1 MLRSFP
7 LSFALLAATA
17 AFVVSAPAAE
27 LAPSAEAV
35 QPLAVGQPAPAFTL
49 PDAAGKPFDLA
60 AAFAARPTVLIFYR
74 GGWCPFCNRHLAALA
89 EIEPELR
96 RLGYQ
101 IVGISPDQ
109 PEALHATGERHRL
122 RYQLLSDAAMQAS
135 PAYRIAYHI
144 SPELAEKYRGF
155 GVTLPR
161 TPDGS
166 EPWLPVPAAF
176 IIGRDGRVKF
186 AYANADYQVRISND
200 DLLAAARAA
209 AN

>member
-1 MLRSFP
+1 LVFTT
-7 LSFALLAATA
+7 LAALA
-17 AFVVSAPAAE
+17 ALVAVASAAA

-35 QPLAVGQPAPAFTL
+35 QPLAVGEAAPAFTL
-49 PDAAGKPFDLA
+49 PDAAGKSFDLA
-60 AAFAARPTVLIFYR
+60 AAFAARPTVLVFYR

-101 IVGISPDQ
+101 IIGISPDA
-109 PEALHATGERHRL
+109 PEALHATGESHNL

-135 PAYRIAYHI
+135 PAYRIAYRI
-144 SPELAEKYRGF
+144 PPDLAEKYRGY

-176 IIGRDGRVKF
+176 IVGRDGRVKF
-186 AYANADYQVRISND
+186 AYANADYQVRISNE

-209 AN
+209 AR